1 MLKVTEQKINKYYHD
16 IYEKCKKYNIEVVF
30 IKARRAGYH
39 PVFFKLKDNDN
50 TNKNNG
56 RA

>member
-16 IYEKCKKYNIEVVF
+16 IYEKCKKYNLEVVF